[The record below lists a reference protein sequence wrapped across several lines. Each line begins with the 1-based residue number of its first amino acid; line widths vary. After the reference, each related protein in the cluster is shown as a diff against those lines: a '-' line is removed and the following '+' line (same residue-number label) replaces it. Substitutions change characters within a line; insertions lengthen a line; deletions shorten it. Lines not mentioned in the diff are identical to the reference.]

1 MGKIWDKIS
10 YRLAKINQ
18 FISKPRMLSYKRN
31 FQKEKAIGLRIG
43 NTTFIDSPNN
53 LFLEDLVYIGHH
65 NFIEAS
71 NIIKIGKGCQI
82 TSFVSMTTH
91 SSHQS
96 IRLYGAHYA
105 KISEHVGYEK
115 GPIEIGA
122 FSFVGPFTVI
132 MPSTKIGKGCVI
144 TAHSYVKGE
153 FPDYAIIS
161 GNPAKII
168 GDTREK
174 DSVYLESHPDLKK
187 FYMSEQ

>member
-31 FQKEKAIGLRIG
+31 FQKENAIGLRIG

>member
-1 MGKIWDKIS
+1 MGNIWDKIS

-43 NTTFIDSPNN
+43 NTTFIDSPKN
-53 LFLEDLVYIGHH
+53 LYLEDLVYIGHH

-96 IRLYGAHYA
+96 IRLYGAHYT
-105 KISEHVGYEK
+105 KITEHVGYEK

-144 TAHSYVKGE
+144 AAHSYVKGE

-174 DSVYLESHPDLKK
+174 DAVYLESHPDLKQ
-187 FYMSEQ
+187 FYMSEL

>member
-43 NTTFIDSPNN
+43 NTTFIDSPKN

-71 NIIKIGKGCQI
+71 NTIKIGKGCQI

-174 DSVYLESHPDLKK
+174 DTVYLESHPDLKK

>member
-43 NTTFIDSPNN
+43 NTTFIDSPKN

-96 IRLYGAHYA
+96 IRLYGAQYA

-174 DSVYLESHPDLKK
+174 DADYLERHPDLKQ

>member
-31 FQKEKAIGLRIG
+31 FQKENAIGLRIG

-82 TSFVSMTTH
+82 TSFVSVTTH

-105 KISEHVGYEK
+105 KISDHVGYEK